1 MYDQISLQN
10 GYLFLPHQRH
20 WPWWLW
26 ELYGR
31 LRQAA
36 VRQARPPWDSGDWH
50 STHAQGACEC
60 PRPDQTSLHSG
71 VALLLQSSD
80 LSMSAWW
87 HHLDERNP
95 VGQQSPGQ
103 VAYHQHS
110 KYQPLW
116 RECPHWNQRQQRHHY
131 FGETQWTPH
140 LQKPVCRQLLH
151 WEVECRIVQG
161 YCFRTPQHNHHFG
174 EALYASCQQKPACS
188 IFPAPAV
195 ECRLVQTNY
204 SHKQWPN
211 HRFGEGLYDPR
222 LQRPGCM
229 TFRHPAVEC
238 RIVHPHYYRMRQHCH
253 HCGEAPY
260 GSCLQ
265 KPGCRTCLHP
275 KVEFG
280 IVPLHHPR
288 KPQHFHHF
296 GEALYVRS
304 QQTPVCMTLLN
315 LKVELH
321 IARPGCLRKPQ
332 HGHHFGEALCD
343 SRLQKPGCRT
353 FPHLSAEYHI
363 VHAHY
368 LRKPQHCH
376 HSGEAPCGC
385 SLQKPLPPR
394 DGLWEQTILH
404 ILGQSFWIV
413 QDLCAII
420 IYYLP
425 RHVKTYK
432 LFKISAILILSSWL
446 PDLLSDRQRLR
457 FFGLKDVLLYLGSC
471 NSSTCFLFWDRI
483 ESGTASIKW
492 IFLGLVASTRTF
504 DIIWPTG
511 SPSRFM
517 PIP

>member
-1 MYDQISLQN
+1 MQLCQLCPTSHHSCNEQCSLACVQDRKHECTTKSPSKTVIFFCPISE
-10 GYLFLPHQRH
+10 RH

-26 ELYGR
+26 ELHGR

-71 VALLLQSSD
+71 VALLLQSLD

-174 EALYASCQQKPACS
+174 EALYASCQQKPVCS

-385 SLQKPLPPR
+385 SLQKPLPP
-394 DGLWEQTILH
+394 GKVCENKQ
-404 ILGQSFWIV
+404 
-413 QDLCAII
+413 
-420 IYYLP
+420 YYISWA
-425 RHVKTYK
+425 KAFE
-432 LFKISAILILSSWL
+432 LFKIYV
-446 PDLLSDRQRLR
+446 LLSTKTCKDIQTFQDLSHSDPFQLASRSPLGPAASS
-457 FFGLKDVLLYLGSC
+457 FFWS
-471 NSSTCFLFWDRI
+471 
-483 ESGTASIKW
+483 
-492 IFLGLVASTRTF
+492 
-504 DIIWPTG
+504 
-511 SPSRFM
+511 
-517 PIP
+517 